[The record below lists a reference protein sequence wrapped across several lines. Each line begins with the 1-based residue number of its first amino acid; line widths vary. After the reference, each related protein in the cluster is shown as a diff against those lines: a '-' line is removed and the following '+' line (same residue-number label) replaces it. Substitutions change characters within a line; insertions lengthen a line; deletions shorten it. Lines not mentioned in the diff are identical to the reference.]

1 MQKKGTRGS
10 IWSLFLKSRTILLT
24 THVRPDGDGLASEL
38 ALCHILTAMGKEVR
52 IVNQDKTPEMYKW
65 LPGADTIVSLDNGDS
80 SPETGPI
87 EGVDL
92 AVILDCSSRERIG
105 NAYERIRNAKRI
117 ISLDHH
123 EDSECFRDSCFIDTG
138 ASSIGELIY
147 FLVPDVRSRLTREIA
162 TCIYASIM
170 TDTGS
175 FAYSNTTPRVFDVVS
190 NLLEFGVQAD
200 SVFRKTY
207 YNKRI
212 NHFRLLARALSLL
225 RTDETKKIAYV
236 LLPASV
242 YRRTGATEE
251 DNEGILEVL
260 RGMSG
265 IELIIMLRQIEGN
278 RVKGS
283 LRSLSSVNC
292 NHLAKLFGGG
302 GHPKASGF
310 VVAGDVR
317 AIGRSIVKTII
328 EKVRD
333 LGWIAAV

>member
-10 IWSLFLKSRTILLT
+10 IWSLLLKSKTILLT

-38 ALCHILTAMGKEVR
+38 ALCHILTAMGKDVR
-52 IVNQDKTPEMYKW
+52 IINQDKTPEMYKW
-65 LPGADTIVSLDNGDS
+65 LPGAERITTIGNGD
-80 SPETGPI
+80 PAPV
-87 EGVDL
+87 EGIDV
-92 AVILDCSSRERIG
+92 AVVLDCSSRERIG
-105 NAYERIRNAKRI
+105 KAYECIEKAKRI
-117 ISLDHH
+117 VSLDHH
-123 EDSECFRDSCFIDTG
+123 EDSECFRDTCFIDTG

-147 FLVPDVRSRLTREIA
+147 FLVPDIRSRLNREIA

-175 FAYSNTTPRVFDVVS
+175 FAYSNTTPRVFEVVS
-190 NLLEFGVQAD
+190 NLLEFGVKAD
-200 SVFRKTY
+200 SVFRRTY

-236 LLPASV
+236 LLPTSV
-242 YRRTGATEE
+242 YRRTGAVEE

-283 LRSLSSVNC
+283 LRSLGSVNC
-292 NHLAKLFGGG
+292 NHLAKIFGGG

-310 VVAGDVR
+310 VVPGDVR
-317 AIGRSIVKTII
+317 KIGRSIVKTII

-333 LGWIAAV
+333 LGWIAAG

>member
-1 MQKKGTRGS
+1 MQKKGKNAS
-10 IWSLFLKSRTILLT
+10 IWRLFLKSNSIVLT

-38 ALCHILTAMGKEVR
+38 ALYHMLSSMGKKVD
-52 IVNQDKTPEMYKW
+52 IINQDKTPEMYKW
-65 LPGADTIVSLDNGDS
+65 LPGADRIVTLEDGE
-80 SPETGPI
+80 PAPAER
-87 EGVDL
+87 VDM
-92 AVILDCSSRERIG
+92 AVLLDCSSRERIG
-105 NAYERIRNAKRI
+105 KVQEYIQGAKLI

-123 EDSECFRDSCFIDTG
+123 EDSECFRDTCLVDTD
-138 ASSIGELIY
+138 ASSIGELLY
-147 FLVPDVRSRLTREIA
+147 FLIPDIHSRLTREIA

-175 FAYSNTTPRVFDVVS
+175 FAYSNTTPRVFEVVS

-212 NHFRLLARALSLL
+212 NHFRLLAKALSLL
-225 RTDETKKIAYV
+225 RTDDSKRIAYV

-242 YRRTGATEE
+242 YRRTGAVEE

-283 LRSLSSVNC
+283 LRSLGSVNC

-310 VVAGDVR
+310 VVTGDVR
-317 AIGRSIVKTII
+317 KIGRSVVKTII
-328 EKVRD
+328 EKVKE
-333 LGWIAAV
+333 LGWIAAG